1 MGVTKCFTCGMG
13 FTGTAHQSL
22 LHFRKLYEQNGIERY
37 FYKLSENGA
46 IKVCKKSDFNRIF
59 NDKIKPNFENGA
71 EYSHISE
78 YNPKP

>member
-1 MGVTKCFTCGMG
+1 MANCFTCGKG
-13 FTGTAHQSL
+13 FNGSVNDTL
-22 LHFRKLYEQNGIERY
+22 NHFKIQFDKFGIERY

-46 IKVCKKSDFNRIF
+46 VKVCKKSDFSRIF
-59 NDKIKPNFENGA
+59 SEQIKPNFDNGA